1 MWTELYGIQQV
12 HRGRRAQKEP
22 ACEAMVR
29 VPGLQVKELG
39 VEGLKEV
46 DQTLWRIQEQ
56 HVG

>member
-22 ACEAMVR
+22 ASEAVVR
-29 VPGLQVKELG
+29 ISSLQVKELG

-46 DQTLWRIQEQ
+46 Y
-56 HVG
+56 